1 MKSYVRKKAPSI
13 YVAYLR
19 KNYYPWQKLTPR
31 FETVSSQKIHRS
43 VRLAV
48 ISDLHCN
55 VYGQNQTEL
64 LELLQKGNPDVVVMP
79 ETSWNMPIPIPARIF
94 C

>member
-1 MKSYVRKKAPSI
+1 MKSYVRKKHRPFMSLT
-13 YVAYLR
+13 YG